1 MLPELNIGYS
11 PNAGVTREIVV
22 KYNMGIEVVRGF
34 EEVALAEAADLA
46 YSVHM
51 PWSEP
56 GIGRLNYAATDPD
69 FRRLCME
76 MIEGRIVF
84 AAENFPSAR
93 LVVIHGAPYRW
104 VAHEH
109 AGGRIGDYELFIS
122 ALRELADFSAEHGL
136 LLTLENNNAY
146 WVNAAG
152 EFSWE
157 DGVATPDMRYFGC
170 TPEHWLAAYDDAGH
184 ENFKL
189 CLDTAHACTYA
200 HTFEDHAQ
208 RPGVLLSYL
217 ERPEAIGHVHW
228 NGHELFEP
236 EGRLDKHLNVGKGT
250 IPIEVHRKV
259 KNLGIPVVLEH
270 FHGEAALVEEL
281 AYIAAL

>member
-1 MLPELNIGYS
+1 MLPQLNIGYS
-11 PNAGVTREIVV
+11 PNAGVTRDLVV

-46 YSVHM
+46 RSVHM

-56 GIGRLNYAATDPD
+56 EIGRLNYAATDPD

-84 AAENFPSAR
+84 AAENFPTAR
-93 LVVIHGAPYRW
+93 LVVIHGAPYHW

-109 AGGRIGDYELFIS
+109 PGGRIGDYELFIS
-122 ALRELADFSAEHGL
+122 ALRELADFAGEHGL

-157 DGVATPDMRYFGC
+157 DGVPTPDMRYFGS
-170 TPEHWLAAYDDAGH
+170 TPEHWLAAYDDAAH

-236 EGRLDKHLNVGKGT
+236 EGRMDKHLNVGKGT

-259 KNLGIPVVLEH
+259 KNLGIPLLLEH
-270 FHGEAALVEEL
+270 FHGEEALVEEL
-281 AYIAAL
+281 AYIDAL